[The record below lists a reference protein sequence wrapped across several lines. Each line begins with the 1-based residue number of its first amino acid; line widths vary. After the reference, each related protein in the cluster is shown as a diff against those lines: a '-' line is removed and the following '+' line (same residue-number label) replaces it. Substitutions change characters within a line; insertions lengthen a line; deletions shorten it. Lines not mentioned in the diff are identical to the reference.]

1 MQGGLHPKLKL
12 DWYEDLLRWIK
23 ANYRI
28 HIHGFS
34 PPELDWFAK
43 INRMSL
49 QEMLIRLRDAG
60 LDSIPGGGAEI
71 LTDHARNEI
80 SPKKCTADEWL
91 EVMRQGHLVGL
102 KSSATMMYGHVESY
116 AERVE
121 HLVRLRDLQDETGGF
136 TAFIC
141 WSLQPDNT
149 RMDHIPPAGSFE
161 YLKTL
166 AISRLFLDNFD
177 NFQSSW
183 VTQGPK
189 IGQLSLKFGANDM
202 GGTMIEENVVS
213 KAGTVYCMPIE
224 EIERTIAELGYI
236 PKTPQFFLR
245 TPELTIIRMDPEFT
259 RLFACGEPI
268 QICFPFLCLNESL
281 TMPCFLSRVHLE
293 RFNVRFFPLNE
304 LDNID
309 RIAPFE
315 GTPNLINLH
324 LKCGE
329 HRFSR
334 TSHTGNIIAVWAER
348 EQVAFLDRT
357 VGLLLNS
364 SGASYF
370 SNKASSDVV
379 SARLLSRFCASSKA
393 RSLDF
398 SVFRSLRTCGLISEN
413 AGIVAGF
420 FSRTVAT
427 K

>member
-23 ANYRI
+23 ANYSI

-49 QEMLIRLRDAG
+49 REMLIRLRDAG

-71 LTDHARNEI
+71 LTEHARNEI

-141 WSLQPDNT
+141 WSLQPANT

-224 EIERTIAELGYI
+224 EIERTITELGHT
-236 PKTPQFFLR
+236 PKRRNFFY
-245 TPELTIIRMDPEFT
+245 E
-259 RLFACGEPI
+259 
-268 QICFPFLCLNESL
+268 
-281 TMPCFLSRVHLE
+281 
-293 RFNVRFFPLNE
+293 
-304 LDNID
+304 
-309 RIAPFE
+309 
-315 GTPNLINLH
+315 
-324 LKCGE
+324 
-329 HRFSR
+329 
-334 TSHTGNIIAVWAER
+334 
-348 EQVAFLDRT
+348 
-357 VGLLLNS
+357 LLN
-364 SGASYF
+364 
-370 SNKASSDVV
+370 
-379 SARLLSRFCASSKA
+379 
-393 RSLDF
+393 
-398 SVFRSLRTCGLISEN
+398 
-413 AGIVAGF
+413 
-420 FSRTVAT
+420 
-427 K
+427 